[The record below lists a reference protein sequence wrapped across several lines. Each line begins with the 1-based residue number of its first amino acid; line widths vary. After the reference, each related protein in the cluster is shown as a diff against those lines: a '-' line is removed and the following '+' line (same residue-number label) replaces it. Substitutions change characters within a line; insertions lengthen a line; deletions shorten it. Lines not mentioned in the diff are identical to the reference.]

1 MKKLNLSD
9 LKIKIFADGADLK
22 SIQLLTR
29 NKLIKGFTTN
39 PTLMRK
45 AGVKNYEQ
53 FAIDLLK
60 IVPEFPISFEVFA
73 DEEKEIERQAIKISK
88 WGKNVNVKIPITN
101 TKGVSLI
108 PIIEKLSNN
117 GIQLN
122 ITAMLTT
129 EQVRETCKVLNKK
142 IYNIVSVFA
151 GRIADTGIDPLP
163 IMKECVNITSKLPNT
178 HLLWASPR
186 QAFNIIEANNIGCG
200 IITITPELLSKA
212 QNFNKDLDI
221 LSLETVKMFYNDAK
235 KAGYKI

>member
-88 WGKNVNVKIPITN
+88 WGKMLMSKF
-101 TKGVSLI
+101 
-108 PIIEKLSNN
+108 
-117 GIQLN
+117 QLQP
-122 ITAMLTT
+122 L
-129 EQVRETCKVLNKK
+129 RVL
-142 IYNIVSVFA
+142 V
-151 GRIADTGIDPLP
+151 
-163 IMKECVNITSKLPNT
+163 
-178 HLLWASPR
+178 
-186 QAFNIIEANNIGCG
+186 
-200 IITITPELLSKA
+200 
-212 QNFNKDLDI
+212 
-221 LSLETVKMFYNDAK
+221 
-235 KAGYKI
+235 

>member
-1 MKKLNLSD
+1 MKKLNLAD
-9 LKIKIFADGADLK
+9 LKIKIFADGADLR
-22 SIQLLTR
+22 SIQLLKR

-108 PIIEKLSNN
+108 PMIEKLSNN

-151 GRIADTGIDPLP
+151 G
-163 IMKECVNITSKLPNT
+163 
-178 HLLWASPR
+178 
-186 QAFNIIEANNIGCG
+186 
-200 IITITPELLSKA
+200 
-212 QNFNKDLDI
+212 
-221 LSLETVKMFYNDAK
+221 
-235 KAGYKI
+235 